1 MNKIFNP
8 EIYQGQRKTKRY
20 FEGWYFKLV
29 SSNQSQNIALIPGIS
44 LDSEDKHAFIQVF
57 VTNNNNGALD
67 LKTHYI
73 RFNVNEFKFAADK
86 FEVSIGENFFS
97 AHTIKLK
104 IDQDGL
110 KLNGQILL
118 SKLNPIRKKLLS
130 PSIMG
135 IFAYLPIM
143 ETYHGVISMSHDLN
157 GRINY
162 QNNVIELTG
171 GKGYLEK
178 DWGTSFPRSYV
189 WIQSNHFT
197 KKNAYF
203 MFSAAEIPFLGIYFN
218 GLIANLQIDD
228 KEYRFATYNFARI
241 VEEKIDSDKVKYI
254 LKRFNFRLEIEAS
267 IKQVK
272 DLPAPKNGKMNHS
285 IKEGLMGEVH
295 LKLYHKNKVIFEDHG
310 LNAGVEIMKVKNSR

>member
-8 EIYQGQRKTKRY
+8 EVYQGEHKTKRY

-29 SSNQSQNIALIPGIS
+29 SNNQNQNIALIPGIS

-57 VTNNNNGALD
+57 VTTNNNGVLD
-67 LKTHYI
+67 LKTHYM
-73 RFNVNEFKFAADK
+73 RFHVREFKFAKDK

-110 KLNGQILL
+110 KINGQILL
-118 SKLNPIRKKLLS
+118 SKLNPIRKSILS

-143 ETYHGVISMSHDLN
+143 ETYHGVISMAHNLN
-157 GRINY
+157 GQINY

-171 GKGYLEK
+171 GRGYLEK

-189 WIQSNHFT
+189 WIQSNHFS
-197 KKNAYF
+197 KENAYF
-203 MFSAAEIPFLGIYFN
+203 MFSAAEIPFLGFYFN
-218 GLIANLQIDD
+218 GLIANLQIDN
-228 KEYRFATYNFARI
+228 KEYRFATYNFTRI
-241 VEEKIDSDKVKYI
+241 VEEKIDKENVKYI
-254 LKRFNFRLEIEAS
+254 LKRFNHRLEIEAS
-267 IKQVK
+267 INQVK

-295 LKLYHKNKVIFEDHG
+295 LKLYYKDKIIFEDRG
-310 LNAGVEIMKVKNSR
+310 LNAGVEIMKAKNSR

>member
-8 EIYQGQRKTKRY
+8 EIYQGEHKTKRY

-29 SSNQSQNIALIPGIS
+29 PSNQNQNIALIPGIS

-57 VTNNNNGALD
+57 VTTNNNGVLD

-73 RFNVNEFKFAADK
+73 RFNVNEFKFATDK
-86 FEVSIGENFFS
+86 FEVNIGDNFFS

-110 KLNGQILL
+110 KIDGQILL
-118 SKLNPIRKKLLS
+118 SKINPIRKSIFS

-143 ETYHGVISMSHDLN
+143 ETYHGVISMAHDLN
-157 GRINY
+157 GRIIF

-171 GKGYLEK
+171 GRGYLEK

-189 WIQSNHFT
+189 WIQSNHFS
-197 KKNAYF
+197 KENAYF

-228 KEYRFATYNFARI
+228 KEYRFATYNFTKI
-241 VEEKIDSDKVKYI
+241 VEEKIDNQNVKYI
-254 LKRFNFRLEIEAS
+254 LKRFNHRLEIEAS

-272 DLPAPKNGKMNHS
+272 DLPAPKNGKMSHS

-295 LKLYHKNKVIFEDHG
+295 LKLFNKDKLIFEDHG
-310 LNAGVEIMKVKNSR
+310 LNAGVEIMKTKNSR